1 MILAAAVLLF
11 QLPVISGSSPASA
24 HAGAP
29 FAVSPVAGGTAA
41 VPGGTAWPRK
51 GSNAHAAAKASPTAL
66 DGSTEPSKASSAPD
80 RSTSQP
86 GTPASLIELPNPAF
100 SAIYL
105 PPPSFQPETPPIARP
120 SHAWFILALAEHSA
134 AGFDAWST
142 RAAVAQGRVEADPLM
157 RPFAHSGAIYGAIQ
171 VLPLGLDYVAH
182 RMQRSSGWSHRIWWV
197 PQGLA
202 TAAFV
207 FSGTYNFAH
216 LK

>member
-11 QLPVISGSSPASA
+11 QFPVVSGPSNARGRLAASA
-24 HAGAP
+24 ATGGAAAASGDTATP
-29 FAVSPVAGGTAA
+29 RNGSDALIGAKTPTAA
-41 VPGGTAWPRK
+41 PDGAIVPSKVT
-51 GSNAHAAAKASPTAL
+51 
-66 DGSTEPSKASSAPD
+66 STPDKASS
-80 RSTSQP
+80 QP
-86 GTPASLIELPNPAF
+86 GAPASLVELPNPAF
-100 SAIYL
+100 AAIYL
-105 PPPSFQPETPPIARP
+105 PPPPSFQPETPPVVRP
-120 SHAWFILALAEHSA
+120 SHAWIILALTEHSA

-142 RAAVAQGRVEADPLM
+142 REAVAQGRVESDPLM

-207 FSGTYNFAH
+207 FSGSYNFSH